1 MIKIQFHSHEAI
13 LFYKIIDDQLNINSW
28 INHLWYIHTME
39 YYCNRKEQ
47 TNDTCKKMVNLKCS
61 ILNERGQVQK
71 ATYCLMIFIW
81 HSGRGKTVCRENR
94 SVITRG

>member
-1 MIKIQFHSHEAI
+1 
-13 LFYKIIDDQLNINSW
+13 
-28 INHLWYIHTME
+28 ME
-39 YYCNRKEQ
+39 YYCNKKEQ
-47 TNDTCKKMVNLKCS
+47 TNDTCKKMVNLKYI